1 VRALQAELDPPV
13 AWLRGATVVATGGWN
28 SLWPVALRAL
38 GRLGLPYMYHA
49 CTLHAPCKCQHVY
62 PAHTM
67 HAQCMHHAYT
77 MHAPCVHMHTPCRSR
92 SPVAE
97 PGSEEIFP
105 EPGSLTLDEARR
117 ALRAACE
124 RRDADADGF
133 LQDVAGRNVGA
144 ESASFVVPKLALLV
158 AVQAHLGI
166 ARVDFRPAT
175 GGCAGLMALGE
186 FVALRAT

>member
-1 VRALQAELDPPV
+1 
-13 AWLRGATVVATGGWN
+13 
-28 SLWPVALRAL
+28 
-38 GRLGLPYMYHA
+38 
-49 CTLHAPCKCQHVY
+49 
-62 PAHTM
+62 
-67 HAQCMHHAYT
+67 
-77 MHAPCVHMHTPCRSR
+77 MHAPYRSP

-97 PGSEEIFP
+97 PSGEEIFP

-124 RRDADADGF
+124 RRDDDADGF
-133 LQDVAGRNVGA
+133 LRDMAGRNVGA